1 MSAGLDLGLQAL
13 KEAPVLDTKI
23 GGENACEFQT
33 NLKRAKERESRGQTQ
48 FIVFSALRTKAFNTT
63 DKLLELISCIQS
75 GEQSLARTKLD
86 EIEAFHHRI
95 IDEKVEDTARET
107 LHAVIANEFE
117 AFSRLV
123 NHLLYNPD
131 EPKEI
136 QNIGVDWIYTNSE
149 GNHYS
154 LTGFGEDVCKKLYES
169 YFSLHGLEPT
179 SLPKEEMVSA
189 IYPEGPTQANAEK
202 RKTQERMRMVFKT
215 AIGHVLR
222 SGKSPAVIEGHQAG
236 TALQRSYSDNTTAEM
251 ARAASELG
259 PRTLMN
265 EEKKT
270 RIRSGDGL
278 KSTVGIELMSRDML
292 GELTGARGAGAKVI
306 QGSVVGI
313 LKDSR
318 VDIVVH
324 DPDHPEEGS
333 TFIPWNAG
341 LEVDENEIVTGRELK
356 TVLHFE
362 GGMQDKKGVLAAI
375 TSLLRTQNI
384 DQTVSTRNTVTVTLD
399 GNLDEASVDA
409 LQSSLRSTFDDSFT
423 VTKPQDEMAL
433 VFCLGGTQREHPSDT
448 KTSTVHMANRVAE
461 PPFAARVIEGG
472 EEGVSIPYVLTVK
485 GPMSDASG
493 VLAVITDSLRDYNID
508 QTFSTETTWTV
519 TLDERV
525 STGDIVRLY
534 DALNNSFGNGWTFD
548 SHTNYRVIAQTE
560 NFDEHPLWDLLQTS
574 GIKVHYMHAIPERGV
589 TVMMVP
595 KNQLADAQQILHN
608 QFYGA

>member
-1 MSAGLDLGLQAL
+1 MSARLDLGLQAL
-13 KEAPVLDTKI
+13 KEAPVLATKI

-33 NLKRAKERESRGQTQ
+33 NLKRATERESRGQTQ
-48 FIVFSALRTKAFNTT
+48 FIIFSALRTKAFNTT
-63 DKLLELISCIQS
+63 DKLLELISCLQS
-75 GEQSLARTKLD
+75 GEQALTRIKLE

-95 IDEKVEDTARET
+95 IDEKVEDASREP
-107 LHAVIANEFE
+107 LHDVIAHKFSEFSAVIEQLLANPEE
-117 AFSRLV
+117 
-123 NHLLYNPD
+123 LLQ
-131 EPKEI
+131 I
-136 QNIGVDWIYTNSE
+136 QNIGVDWIYTNSD
-149 GNHYS
+149 GNHFS
-154 LTGFGEDVCKKLYES
+154 LTGFGEDVCKNLYDS
-169 YFSLHGLEPT
+169 YFSINGLHPT
-179 SLPKEEMVSA
+179 RLPKEEMVSA
-189 IYPEGPTQANAEK
+189 IYTEGPSKAHSEK
-202 RKTQERMRMVFKT
+202 RRTQERMRGVFKN
-215 AIGHVLR
+215 AVGQVLR

-278 KSTVGIELMSRDML
+278 KGTVGIELMSRDML
-292 GELTGARGAGAKVI
+292 GELTGARGAAAKVI

-313 LKDSR
+313 LKDSH

-341 LEVDENEIVTGRELK
+341 LEVDEKEIVTGRELK

-399 GNLDEASVDA
+399 GSLDDATVDG

-423 VTKPQDEMAL
+423 VTKPQNDMAL
-433 VFCLGGTQREHPSDT
+433 VFCLGGSQREHPSDT
-448 KTSTVHMANRVAE
+448 KTSKVHMANRVAE

-548 SHTNYRVIAQTE
+548 PHTNYRVVAQTE
-560 NFDEHPLWDLLQTS
+560 NFDEHPLWNLLQSS

-595 KNQLADAQQILHN
+595 KNQLADAEQILHN